1 MELGVC
7 LPDICTKNDVAIEAM
22 EYTRMM
28 FYDESQVEFSMNQ
41 TQIEGTLFI
50 SVKFPIGASQR
61 DVSVVTSPH

>member
-41 TQIEGTLFI
+41 TQIEGTLF
-50 SVKFPIGASQR
+50 FL
-61 DVSVVTSPH
+61 